1 MKLKDKR
8 TPAQKRK
15 ALERASRK
23 FGDFDGK
30 RAEALKGMRAEAERD
45 A

>member
-23 FGDFDGK
+23 FGDSDGK
-30 RAEALKGMRAEAERD
+30 RGEALKGLRVEATK
-45 A
+45 